1 MSMHPAETLDR
12 ISLAAWQGRRL
23 AQLLAAIEGRNRFY
37 TRKFEAAG
45 VRPSTLTFPA
55 DLTRLPL
62 TAKRELVDDQA
73 AHPPWGTALTE
84 PLVHYTR
91 YCQTSSTT
99 GRPLRWID
107 TPDSWQWMLDC
118 WKAVYRAAHVTPGDR
133 VFFPFSFGPFLGF
146 WAGFEAACQMGLHAI
161 PGGGMSSQMRLA
173 MLDAVDATVLC
184 CTPTYALRLA
194 EVAAADSA
202 SRPLSD
208 GGVRLIVV
216 AGEPGGSIA
225 ATRAPDQ
232 PNHRNGT
239 TPKTVLTEVGP
250 VSFECLESPG
260 FLHVHEGEYICELLD
275 PVTGVEVGDGQA
287 GELVVTNLG
296 RTASPVVRYRTG
308 DIAVKRLAP
317 CGCGRTWMRLEGG
330 ILGRVDDMINVRGVN
345 VYPASIEA
353 VVRRFA
359 DVAEFRSVVSRQGA
373 MRALRLQVEL
383 APGVADPA
391 ARAAA
396 IASRLREVLGLTVP
410 VDAVEA
416 GSLPRFEMKASR
428 FIVEE

>member
-23 AQLLAAIEGRNRFY
+23 AQLLAAISGRNRFY

-55 DLTRLPL
+55 DLRRLPL
-62 TAKRELVDDQA
+62 TTKGELVDDQA

-84 PLVHYTR
+84 PLIHYTR

-194 EVAAADSA
+194 EVAAVDSA
-202 SRPLSD
+202 LRPLSD

-216 AGEPGGSIA
+216 AGEPGGCIA
-225 ATRAPDQ
+225 ATRARIEQVWNARVID
-232 PNHRNGT
+232 HHG
-239 TPKTVLTEVGP
+239 LTEVGP

-275 PVTGVEVGDGQA
+275 PATGAEVDDGQP

-317 CGCGRTWMRLEGG
+317 CVCGRTWMRLEGG

-359 DVAEFRSVVSRQGA
+359 DVAEFRSVVTRQGA
-373 MRALRLQVEL
+373 MRALGLQVEL
-383 APGVADPA
+383 APGVADPP

-396 IASRLREVLGLTVP
+396 IAASLREVLGLTVAVEP
-410 VDAVEA
+410 VEA

-428 FIVEE
+428 FIVEG